1 MRRCIKRLLPLLLLF
16 SVRLIDANPV
26 LLHFFNELTFDSNGW
41 ILELTKDRHLDNR
54 EPISLDGCYLTS
66 STDTSFFK
74 NGLALDST
82 YLVITADSLQTL
94 FRVNPAG
101 DVIRL
106 FFADHSEFDQLRFG
120 DSCTAVYRC
129 PPAPAQE
136 QSISLIDNCYY
147 LDNTPTL
154 GQAND
159 TLNAMGSVRCKVTDA
174 SGNPLPGATIW
185 AEPLY
190 VSDYYRYGRQT
201 STDDQGDYRVTIL
214 AAWVDLH
221 HFKAGYQNKDL
232 CVQVYPETT
241 ITAEVSLDLV
251 QSVTEKNASPLLNDY
266 ALHFNYP
273 NPFNQ
278 ATTFTYKIP
287 IDDYLEISIYNLEGQ
302 RVENLYSG
310 FQQAGHHT
318 LRWNAQHAPSGIYLY
333 RLKSANI
340 TLAQKC
346 LLLK

>member
-159 TLNAMGSVRCKVTDA
+159 TLDRKSVV
-174 SGNPLPGATIW
+174 
-185 AEPLY
+185 
-190 VSDYYRYGRQT
+190 
-201 STDDQGDYRVTIL
+201 
-214 AAWVDLH
+214 
-221 HFKAGYQNKDL
+221 
-232 CVQVYPETT
+232 
-241 ITAEVSLDLV
+241 
-251 QSVTEKNASPLLNDY
+251 
-266 ALHFNYP
+266 
-273 NPFNQ
+273 
-278 ATTFTYKIP
+278 
-287 IDDYLEISIYNLEGQ
+287 
-302 RVENLYSG
+302 
-310 FQQAGHHT
+310 
-318 LRWNAQHAPSGIYLY
+318 
-333 RLKSANI
+333 
-340 TLAQKC
+340 
-346 LLLK
+346 